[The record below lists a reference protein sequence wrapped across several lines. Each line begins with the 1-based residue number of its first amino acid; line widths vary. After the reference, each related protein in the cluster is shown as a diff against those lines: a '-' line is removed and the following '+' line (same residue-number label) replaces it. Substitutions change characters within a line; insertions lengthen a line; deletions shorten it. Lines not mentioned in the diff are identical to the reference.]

1 MPKRLGKVVSR
12 GADVGDSVIVS
23 AKLADATIIS
33 GDIAADVIGLAHEKE
48 YHVSC
53 SIANTSGYVVSH
65 NLGATP
71 GEVNLTLISSA
82 KLGNIFYS
90 SVNAS
95 QIVIGTDV
103 SGVLLD
109 VLVRV

>member
-1 MPKRLGKVVSR
+1 MPTRLGKVVSR
-12 GADVGDSVIVS
+12 PADMGDSVI
-23 AKLADATIIS
+23 IS
-33 GDIAADVIGLAHEKE
+33 GQITADIVGLAHMKE

-65 NLGATP
+65 NLGVTP
-71 GEVNLTLISSA
+71 GEVNLQLISSA

-95 QIVIGTDV
+95 QIVLGTDV

-109 VLVRV
+109 VVVRV

>member
-1 MPKRLGKVVSR
+1 MKRLGKAVSR
-12 GADVGDSVIVS
+12 EADVGDSVIVS
-23 AKLADATIIS
+23 AKIADATIVS
-33 GDIAADVIGLAHEKE
+33 GDVAADVIGLAHMKE
-48 YHVSC
+48 YHVDC
-53 SIANTSGYVVSH
+53 SIATTSGYVISH
-65 NLGATP
+65 NLGVTP

-103 SGVLLD
+103 SGVLLN
-109 VLVRV
+109 VVVRV